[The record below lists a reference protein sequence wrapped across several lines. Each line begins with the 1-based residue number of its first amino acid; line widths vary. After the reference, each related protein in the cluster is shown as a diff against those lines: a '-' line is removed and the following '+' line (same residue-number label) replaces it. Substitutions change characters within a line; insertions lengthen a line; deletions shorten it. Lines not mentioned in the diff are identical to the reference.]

1 MTDFIDL
8 NLKAADKAAMT
19 KALQA
24 AGFVKDSETAPSIT
38 PTASL
43 QLHRLAW

>member
-19 KALQA
+19 KALLA
-24 AGFVKDSETAPSIT
+24 AGIFKNPQTGD
-38 PTASL
+38 L
-43 QLHRLAW
+43 LH

>member
-19 KALQA
+19 KALLA
-24 AGFVKDSETAPSIT
+24 AALNIETLEDAVSG
-38 PTASL
+38 
-43 QLHRLAW
+43 